1 MKEKSTI
8 DLNKIQPGHIFSET
22 SYYKVTEVTPTH
34 ILATHLQTGMTVNLS
49 ERYVVNMLTSADQYE
64 KVVKVSRENKK
75 DGSPGIRTIF
85 ENIGSDVFTVS
96 FKKSPEKISERAY
109 NTALS
114 TKLSDYMNKINSA
127 KASKKSVTKVC
138 EEVLKDALANPI
150 LKTLPGQDRI
160 LRGYKLENTTNDGM
174 YSVMDTDINE
184 VRTVNVNSITWLI
197 HKGVL
202 YEVH

>member
-34 ILATHLQTGMTVNLS
+34 IQTTHLQTGKTVNLS
-49 ERYVVNMLTSADQYE
+49 VDYVANMLTSADQYE
-64 KVVKVSRENKK
+64 KVVKVSRGNKG
-75 DGSPGIRTIF
+75 DGSPGIKTIF
-85 ENIGSDVFTVS
+85 ENIGSEVFTVS
-96 FKKSPEKISERAY
+96 FKKRPEEISERAY
-109 NTALS
+109 HTALS

>member
-34 ILATHLQTGMTVNLS
+34 IQTGKTVNLS
-49 ERYVVNMLTSADQYE
+49 VDYVANMLTSADQYE
-64 KVVKVSRENKK
+64 KVVKVSRGNKG
-75 DGSPGIRTIF
+75 DGSPGIKTIF
-85 ENIGSDVFTVS
+85 ENIGSEVFTVS
-96 FKKSPEKISERAY
+96 FKKRPEEISERAY

-174 YSVMDTDINE
+174 YSVMDADINK

-202 YEVH
+202 YAVH